1 MTLSDWVLDNSRN
14 HILRMFEHAKAVRYD
29 AHLAYLQSLPFYSLY
44 QHYNGNPPLRP
55 NELQYLQGQLRNADT
70 NLRIGVDADWRTACL
85 AYPDTLD
92 YYFRM
97 VEIRLPNDKD
107 PGVVRPEFGRRT
119 IRRDSGHS
127 DRVVSKKDR
136 GR

>member
-1 MTLSDWVLDNSRN
+1 M
-14 HILRMFEHAKAVRYD
+14 
-29 AHLAYLQSLPFYSLY
+29 
-44 QHYNGNPPLRP
+44 
-55 NELQYLQGQLRNADT
+55 QGQLRNADQ

-92 YYFRM
+92 YYFRL
-97 VEIRLPNDKD
+97 VDIRLPSEKD
-107 PGVVRPEFGRRT
+107 PGVTRPEFGRRT

-127 DRVVSKKDR
+127 DRVVTKKDR